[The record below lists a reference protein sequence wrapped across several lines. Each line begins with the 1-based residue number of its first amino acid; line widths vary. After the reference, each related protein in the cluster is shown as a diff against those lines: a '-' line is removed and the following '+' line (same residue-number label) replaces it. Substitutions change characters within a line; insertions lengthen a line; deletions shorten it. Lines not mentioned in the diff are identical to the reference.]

1 MVRSLSDPT
10 STFTASP
17 KRNRFFGSQTESSI
31 TDPAEIICKG
41 DFRSPFKGLS
51 KLSDELD
58 QLGYLPRLMLRLTIG
73 AAQLP
78 DDLQKRHANYVLERQ
93 RPDGG
98 WAGREGESD
107 VYYTSFALRSLAIL
121 GLLEGQIAQRS
132 ADFLTR
138 RLNSHETVVDLLSLV
153 YSAKLIEA
161 ACGINA
167 LSNSRTDWSERLAQM
182 LNTLRRP
189 DGGFS
194 KSLEGQAGST
204 YQTFLILL
212 CLELIDQACPDIDAV
227 HRFLLKQRQGDGG
240 FLEIRVAK
248 RSGVNPTAAAIGALS
263 VIHRLDDEIGTA
275 AAEFITDLQSS
286 EGGFQA
292 NTRIP
297 LPDLLSSFTAS
308 VTLAD
313 LDRLHW
319 VSRDSLRN
327 YTLSMQQTN
336 GGFRGFE
343 FDPADDIEYTFYG
356 LGLLSLLVD

>member
-1 MVRSLSDPT
+1 MH
-10 STFTASP
+10 
-17 KRNRFFGSQTESSI
+17 
-31 TDPAEIICKG
+31 
-41 DFRSPFKGLS
+41 
-51 KLSDELD
+51 ELE

-78 DDLQKRHANYVLERQ
+78 VELQQRHATYVLSRQ

-98 WAGREGESD
+98 WAGREGDSD

-121 GLLEGQIAQRS
+121 GLLEGDVAQRAAS
-132 ADFLTR
+132 FLKS
-138 RLNSHETVVDLLSLV
+138 RLSSHETIVDLLSLV
-153 YSAKLIEA
+153 YSVKLIEA
-161 ACGINA
+161 ACGLDSFA
-167 LSNSRTDWSERLAQM
+167 ATREGWSSRLAEL
-182 LNTLRRP
+182 LNKLRRP

-204 YQTFLILL
+204 YQTFLVLL
-212 CLELIDQACPDIDAV
+212 CLELIDQPCPDPDAAAN
-227 HRFLLKQRQGDGG
+227 FLMRQRQDDGG

-248 RSGVNPTAAAIGALS
+248 RSGTNPTAAAIGALQ
-263 VIHRLDDEIGTA
+263 VLKRLDANTA
-275 AAEFITDLQSS
+275 HTAAEFLADLQTD

-297 LPDLLSSFTAS
+297 LPDLLSSFTGC

-313 LDRLHW
+313 LNRLDWIHQQR
-319 VSRDSLRN
+319 VRE
-327 YTLSMQQTN
+327 YALSMQQPE

-356 LGLLSLLVD
+356 LGLLSLLCSSE